1 MTIHASY
8 SDARQKLASLLDRV
22 TEDLDIVVIQR
33 RGRKNAVLVDEAE
46 FSSLQETAYLLSSPA
61 NAARLF
67 AAVKQL
73 EQGDGIY
80 VESIDELKNIIGL
93 GDDRA

>member
-1 MTIHASY
+1 MTILTSY

-22 TEDLDIVVIQR
+22 TEDLEIVVIQR

-67 AAVKQL
+67 AAMNQL
-73 EQGDGIY
+73 EQGQGVHI
-80 VESIDELKNIIGL
+80 ESIEALKTALGL
-93 GDDRA
+93 DNDKA